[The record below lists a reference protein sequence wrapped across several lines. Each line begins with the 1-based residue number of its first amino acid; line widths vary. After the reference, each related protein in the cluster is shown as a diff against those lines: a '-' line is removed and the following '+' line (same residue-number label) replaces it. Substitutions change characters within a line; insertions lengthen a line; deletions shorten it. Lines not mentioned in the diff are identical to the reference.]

1 MMSGVSLHLDRIEKS
16 YGPTRVLDGIDLK
29 AQAGEFIALVGPSG
43 CGKSTL
49 LRIAAGLDHPDH
61 GRVILNG
68 QDVTHQRA
76 ADRDMAMVFQSYAL
90 YPHLTARQNMSLP
103 LAMRRLSVW
112 ERLPLIGRLGSETR
126 DRYRS
131 IQTEVE
137 QAAATLKISP
147 LLDRKPGQMSGGQR
161 QRVALGRAL
170 VRHPKTFLMD
180 EPLSNLDAALRVHT
194 RAEIVELHKRAGVV
208 TLYVTHDQEE
218 ALSMADRVAV
228 MIGGRIMQCDTPAK
242 VYDDPSHLDVA
253 CFIGSPRINLIGIKT
268 TAAGRGYWRDHLFIS
283 DTGCGFDVSLTAG
296 VRPEDLILSTDK
308 SGLSMPVTLFRT
320 EFLGSEALVH
330 VRLAGEELP
339 LITRTTPQNALAFED
354 AKTLYV
360 SAAPEKIL
368 LFDTTGS
375 RVRHGGMSR
384 PLHAHHAA

>member
-1 MMSGVSLHLDRIEKS
+1 
-16 YGPTRVLDGIDLK
+16 
-29 AQAGEFIALVGPSG
+29 
-43 CGKSTL
+43 
-49 LRIAAGLDHPDH
+49 
-61 GRVILNG
+61 
-68 QDVTHQRA
+68 
-76 ADRDMAMVFQSYAL
+76 
-90 YPHLTARQNMSLP
+90 
-103 LAMRRLSVW
+103 
-112 ERLPLIGRLGSETR
+112 
-126 DRYRS
+126 
-131 IQTEVE
+131 
-137 QAAATLKISP
+137 
-147 LLDRKPGQMSGGQR
+147 
-161 QRVALGRAL
+161 
-170 VRHPKTFLMD
+170 MD

-283 DTGCGFDVSLTAG
+283 DTGCGFDVALTAG

-308 SGLSMPVTLFRT
+308 TGLSMPVTLFRT

-339 LITRTTPQNALAFED
+339 LITRTTPQSALAFEG

-375 RVRHGGMSR
+375 RVRHGGISQ
-384 PLHAHHAA
+384 PHHTHHAA

>member
-1 MMSGVSLHLDRIEKS
+1 
-16 YGPTRVLDGIDLK
+16 
-29 AQAGEFIALVGPSG
+29 
-43 CGKSTL
+43 
-49 LRIAAGLDHPDH
+49 
-61 GRVILNG
+61 
-68 QDVTHQRA
+68 
-76 ADRDMAMVFQSYAL
+76 
-90 YPHLTARQNMSLP
+90 
-103 LAMRRLSVW
+103 MRRLSVW

-228 MIGGRIMQCDTPAK
+228 MIGGRIMQCDIAGLEWPDQGQIMIGGKDVTQTDPAK
-242 VYDDPSHLDVA
+242 RGIAMVFQSYALFPHLNVA
-253 CFIGSPRINLIGIKT
+253 DNITFGLKVRGV
-268 TAAGRGYWRDHLFIS
+268 GRGERDQRLKRVA
-283 DTGCGFDVSLTAG
+283 DLVGLTPYCQG
-296 VRPEDLILSTDK
+296 
-308 SGLSMPVTLFRT
+308 
-320 EFLGSEALVH
+320 
-330 VRLAGEELP
+330 
-339 LITRTTPQNALAFED
+339 Q
-354 AKTLYV
+354 
-360 SAAPEKIL
+360 
-368 LFDTTGS
+368 
-375 RVRHGGMSR
+375 
-384 PLHAHHAA
+384 

>member
-1 MMSGVSLHLDRIEKS
+1 MMSGVSLNLDRIEKS

-147 LLDRKPGQMSGGQR
+147 LLDRKLGQMSGGQR

-208 TLYVTHDQEE
+208 TLYVMHDQEE
-218 ALSMADRVAV
+218 ALSMY
-228 MIGGRIMQCDTPAK
+228 C
-242 VYDDPSHLDVA
+242 
-253 CFIGSPRINLIGIKT
+253 
-268 TAAGRGYWRDHLFIS
+268 
-283 DTGCGFDVSLTAG
+283 TGTRTCS
-296 VRPEDLILSTDK
+296 RQPDLIPIRARRPGTRCAS
-308 SGLSMPVTLFRT
+308 
-320 EFLGSEALVH
+320 
-330 VRLAGEELP
+330 LP
-339 LITRTTPQNALAFED
+339 R
-354 AKTLYV
+354 
-360 SAAPEKIL
+360 S
-368 LFDTTGS
+368 
-375 RVRHGGMSR
+375 
-384 PLHAHHAA
+384 